1 LTTELNE
8 EQAMDRAQGFWRE
21 INLVN
26 LKENIEP
33 TRSRATLVMK
43 KGDEHRVEQVLL
55 RKI

>member
-1 LTTELNE
+1 
-8 EQAMDRAQGFWRE
+8 MDRAQGFWRD

>member
-1 LTTELNE
+1 
-8 EQAMDRAQGFWRE
+8 MDRAQGFWRE

-43 KGDEHRVEQVLL
+43 KGDEHRVDQVLL